1 MRILITAIFTVAA
14 FTLQEVSYEAQAS
27 PKQTGLIKQS
37 SQLIEN
43 LDWQANTTTASSFQ
57 NLRQAANQPGQV
69 INSEVT
75 DSTPTA
81 DIFTPY
87 LKEIAASLSPSWVM
101 RLPSHILLD
110 ENLAGEASKYS
121 IKVATSSSK
130 PSLTVNIFSCKRQEV
145 FCLVG
150 IISASQIN
158 KDIETEFKQYQNIA
172 KSVILNQ
179 NLKGYFLEA
188 QKQNNPTDLSH
199 LIWQQDNQFYQVSFR
214 TKSQQKLLAIVN
226 SMVEATPILSANGLG
241 EASALPSKAQAEIEE
256 LPKSSLVIPSRRLV
270 LTTAEQLRQGEIL
283 TTIRQRRFLVPGG
296 ERRSGLT
303 DQPTVGFSWGV
314 TNNLELTLDAQTID
328 NSGPIKQGGFNAQR
342 VNRNRD
348 TNRNNGTNFFQEF
361 TLQAKQRLWQS
372 ENATQALGGV
382 IAVSVGNGGRP
393 FQFFNDANI
402 VATGKNQ
409 QTVFSLELPYTIT
422 PDENWQ
428 FTLSPKIAFLP
439 EDNALYLTK
448 LPLPNSGSFGT
459 TFGLAGGV
467 SYKLNSRLILWGDAF
482 VPFTG
487 NNTINRDTGL
497 PSRTVAY
504 NAGLRYI
511 VNPRLSTDLFVSNT
525 LGNTGPLSIVADR
538 EYTAIGF
545 GVTVLPGITS
555 ANRRYPEHFEPTQQP
570 QPTTYAGFSFLDGGT
585 VPHNQLLLTLQGGGQ
600 GILSG
605 IRYGLLD
612 DLEIGAF
619 LDYVPGTIDESLLGL
634 SGKIRY
640 LHQADGDPFTLSITG
655 TIARAN
661 NPFVNF
667 TENNRNKFQQL
678 GLQKAGFA
686 LSNEKDEQG
695 ELFVVTI
702 STPMHYQFP
711 GGSATWLT
719 PILGFV
725 QRRGLEIAGFNI
737 GGSFPL
743 LNNLQAIAELGLDLA
758 GKGNGFIND
767 QRQTIIP
774 WTVGLRWHPG
784 LFSGL
789 QLEAYLTNRL
799 GSSPFDSLRVKA
811 DNETT
816 IGVGL
821 LLPIQF

>member
-1 MRILITAIFTVAA
+1 MRALITVIFTVAA
-14 FTLQEVSYEAQAS
+14 FALQDFSDEAKAAPQQ
-27 PKQTGLIKQS
+27 KGLSEQS
-37 SQLIEN
+37 SKLTEKSDLQPS
-43 LDWQANTTTASSFQ
+43 ATTTPNSQ
-57 NLRQAANQPGQV
+57 NLQPTFNESGKTFV
-69 INSEVT
+69 
-75 DSTPTA
+75 TA
-81 DIFTPY
+81 DIFTPH
-87 LKEIAASLSPSWVM
+87 LAEIAASLSPGWVM
-101 RLPSHILLD
+101 RLPSHILLN
-110 ENLAGEASKYS
+110 ESWEGIPSKYNIQVS
-121 IKVATSSSK
+121 TATSTQ
-130 PSLTVNIFSCKRQEV
+130 SLTVNIFSCEQQIDD
-145 FCLVG
+145 CLIGV
-150 IISASQIN
+150 IKTDFPNNAAIQKQFYPYHDTNKYIS
-158 KDIETEFKQYQNIA
+158 
-172 KSVILNQ
+172 LNNHIQ
-179 NLKGYFLEA
+179 GYFLEP
-188 QKQNNPTDLSH
+188 KKPNNSSKFLH
-199 LIWQQDNQFYQVSFR
+199 FIWQQDNQFYQVSLR
-214 TKSQQKLLAIVN
+214 TNSQSKLLAVVN
-226 SMVEATPILSANGLG
+226 SMVESTPIRSTNSLDK
-241 EASALPSKAQAEIEE
+241 PQTEIVES
-256 LPKSSLVIPSRRLV
+256 PKNSLVIPSRRPV

-283 TTIRQRRFLVPGG
+283 TTLRQRRFLTPGG
-296 ERRSGLT
+296 DRSNGLT
-303 DQPTVGFSWGV
+303 DQPTIGFSWGV
-314 TNNLELTLDAQTID
+314 TDSLELTLDVQTID

-342 VNRNRD
+342 VNRNRE
-348 TNRNNGTNFFQEF
+348 TSRNNGTNFFQEF
-361 TLQAKQRLWQS
+361 TLQAKQNLWQNA
-372 ENATQALGGV
+372 NATQALGGV

-393 FQFFNDANI
+393 FQFINNDGDI

-467 SYKLNSRLILWGDAF
+467 SYQLNSRLILWGDAF
-482 VPFTG
+482 FPLTG

-497 PSRTVAY
+497 PSRTIAY

-511 VNPRLSTDLFVSNT
+511 INPRLSTDLFVSNT
-525 LGNTGPLSIVADR
+525 LGNTGPLSMVADR

-555 ANRRYPEHFEPTQQP
+555 ANRRYPKHFRPTQQP
-570 QPTTYAGFSFLDGGT
+570 PPTTYAGFSSLDGGT
-585 VPHNQLLLTLQGGGQ
+585 VPQNQLLLTLQGGGQ

-640 LHQADGDPFTLSITG
+640 LHQADGDPFTFSLAG

-702 STPMHYQFP
+702 STPMHYQFS

-725 QRRGLEIAGFNI
+725 QRRGLEIAGFNV
-737 GGSFPL
+737 GGSVPL
-743 LNNLQAIAELGLDLA
+743 SKNLQAIAEIGLDLA
-758 GKGNGFIND
+758 GKGNGFIGD

-799 GSSPFDSLRVKA
+799 GSSSFDTLRVKA

-816 IGVGL
+816 IGFGL